1 MSDNMT
7 VQVQTRPF
15 TVDEYHKMIRANILT
30 EDDRVELLAGEIVQ
44 MSPIG
49 TRHAACV
56 NCLTHMFTL
65 ALGGR
70 AIVSI
75 QNPIQLS
82 DLSEPEPDVAIVKSR
97 PDFYAEAHPIPEDVL
112 LLVEV
117 ADTSVGIDRAVKL
130 PLYAEAG
137 IVEVWLVDLIARRVA
152 VCRQPTPQ
160 GYADV
165 QQMEPG
171 QMLSPSAVPD
181 FEVAVGEVI
190 G

>member
-1 MSDNMT
+1 MT
-7 VQVQTRPF
+7 VQIQTRPF
-15 TVDEYHKMIRANILT
+15 TVDEYHKMIQANILT

-56 NCLTHMFTL
+56 NRLNHIFTL
-65 ALGGR
+65 ALGQR
-70 AIVSI
+70 AIVSV

-97 PDFYAEAHPIPEDVL
+97 PDFYANAHPKPEDVL

-117 ADTSVGIDRAVKL
+117 ADTSVGIDRTVKL

-137 IVEVWLVDLIARRVA
+137 IVEVWLVDLVARRVA
-152 VCRQPTPQ
+152 VCRQPTRQ
-160 GYADV
+160 RYEDV
-165 QQMEPG
+165 EQVGLG
-171 QMLSPSAVPD
+171 QMLSPSAVLD
-181 FEVAVGEVI
+181 FEVEVGEIV